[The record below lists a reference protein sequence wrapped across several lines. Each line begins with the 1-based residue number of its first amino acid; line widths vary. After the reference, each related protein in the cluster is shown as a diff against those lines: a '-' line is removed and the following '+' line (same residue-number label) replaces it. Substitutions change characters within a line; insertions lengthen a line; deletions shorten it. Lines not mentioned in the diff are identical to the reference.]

1 MSDEQNQ
8 AAEEALDIPPQNILM
23 VDDTPENLV
32 ALQVVLEDLP
42 CNLVTATSGP
52 EALGKLLKQDF
63 SLVLLD
69 VQMPDMDGFE
79 VAEIMRSNKRTTNIP
94 IIFVTANSRD
104 DRNMR
109 KGYQSGAVD
118 YLFKPIDP
126 TMLCSK
132 VNFFLQL
139 DYQKKRLEAKLRRS
153 RESAEAMKAAWG
165 ENP

>member
-1 MSDEQNQ
+1 MSDEQTKSQ
-8 AAEEALDIPPQNILM
+8 DDELDIPAQNVLM

-42 CNLVTATSGP
+42 CNLVSATSGA
-52 EALGKLLKQDF
+52 EALGKLLKQEF

-69 VQMPDMDGFE
+69 VQMPEMDGFE
-79 VAEIMRSNKRTTNIP
+79 VAEIMRSNKRTMNVP

-109 KGYQSGAVD
+109 RGYQSGAVD

-153 RESAEAMKAAWG
+153 RESAEAMKAAYG
-165 ENP
+165 E

>member
-1 MSDEQNQ
+1 MSDEQTQ
-8 AAEEALDIPPQNILM
+8 SQDDQLDIPPQNVLM

-42 CNLVTATSGP
+42 CNLVSAASGA
-52 EALGKLLKQDF
+52 EALGKLLKQEF

-69 VQMPDMDGFE
+69 VQMPEMDGFE
-79 VAEIMRSNKRTTNIP
+79 VAEIMRSNKRTMNVP

-109 KGYQSGAVD
+109 RGYQSGAVD

-153 RESAEAMKAAWG
+153 RESAEAMKAAYG
-165 ENP
+165 E